1 MASDT
6 KRCFIAVPVL
16 SPAAISELNRT
27 AKALAAFGDFRKE
40 PAYHVTLQFL
50 GDVLPVTAETLGCWI
65 RNEPSKYPS
74 LRLGCSPP
82 APRRAPAPRASRSAV
97 PTPYCDSIHAC
108 SSANRSM
115 PLTPSA
121 SYSANNTSSKVE
133 TSLCVKR

>member
-1 MASDT
+1 MPSSVGGRLSRPWYYHPVPLA
-6 KRCFIAVPVL
+6 IAE
-16 SPAAISELNRT
+16 I
-27 AKALAAFGDFRKE
+27 FGKCSIRPPE
-40 PAYHVTLQFL
+40 SIVQFH
-50 GDVLPVTAETLGCWI
+50 GDVLPVTAETLGGWI